1 MENKILSNDR
11 AIQRGDLNSSLGPK
25 ELFVILLS
33 NWLKLTLSM
42 ATGILVAS
50 AYLYVAVPMYKSSA
64 TVLFESKAGQM
75 ALAFG
80 DADGL
85 GFSAGHILSEFEI
98 IRSRLVLE
106 RVVKDLKSDIV
117 IEPRYF
123 PVIGG
128 AIARRDSVIGK
139 FALKVPGLRRF
150 VWNRPTVVVP
160 TFDVPVG
167 YENIAFTF
175 HSIGESK
182 FNILL
187 GDKLLVS
194 GGEVGKII
202 SLELSEA
209 RGEKLTVFVSDFN
222 ASLGSN
228 LLIKKLKATAAINKL
243 KGILTVEENQK
254 GSGVILIT
262 AISETPEYAAKVANS
277 VASAYLR
284 QNVERRSAE
293 AAQTLAFLKSQLP
306 TVRARVESAE
316 SALNSYRLRESSV
329 DLDKE
334 TAAVLAQSTTV
345 EQKKNE
351 LIQKKGELLLTLTAA
366 HPSVVA
372 LDTQQRMLADQAAKV
387 QQSIAKLPTTQQ
399 ELLRL
404 RREVEVNTGLYTN
417 MLSSMQELEVAEA
430 GTLGNVRLMDEAFS
444 AGKPFQP
451 DSLIVLIAGFV
462 AGLAIGLA
470 MLIITQLLDH
480 AEHDPAVIESITGI
494 PVYATIPF
502 SRGQKKLFENRN
514 IAAQNSEKQVLVV
527 ANPNDPAAEAVRSL
541 RTTLHFS
548 VFEAKN
554 KSILFTG
561 PTPGIGKSFV
571 TSNLSA
577 VLAQVPMNVILI
589 DADLRRG
596 TIHDYYGL
604 ERGKG
609 VSDYVL
615 GTSLSEVLRES
626 GVPNLKIISTGNI
639 PPNPT
644 ELLMTKRFSQLV
656 EEAES
661 LADLVLI
668 DTGPILAVSD
678 ASIIGQIAGATLLVI
693 KAGQHSR
700 REILETVKRLQQ
712 VGVVVRGLVVN
723 QVGRGGT
730 YGYYGYGKYGYYNYK
745 YASVK

>member
-1 MENKILSNDR
+1 MSSDSV
-11 AIQRGDLNSSLGPK
+11 IQGEDPNSSLGPK
-25 ELFVILLS
+25 ELFAILLS
-33 NWLKLTLSM
+33 NWSKLLLSM
-42 ATGILVAS
+42 AAGVLVAS
-50 AYLYVAVPMYKSSA
+50 AYLYIAVPMYKSSA

-98 IRSRLVLE
+98 IRSKLVLE

-123 PVIGG
+123 PIIGR
-128 AIARRDSVIGK
+128 AIARRDSAIGK
-139 FALKVPGLRRF
+139 MALRVPGLRRF
-150 VWNRPTVVVP
+150 VWNRPTLAVS
-160 TFDVPVG
+160 TFDVPSG
-167 YENIAFTF
+167 YENVAFTF
-175 HSIGESK
+175 HSVGENK

-187 GDKLLVS
+187 KDRLLVS
-194 GGEVGKII
+194 NGEVGKVI
-202 SLELSEA
+202 SSVLNDSS
-209 RGEKLTVFVSDFN
+209 GEKLTVFVSEFN

-228 LLIKKLKATAAINKL
+228 LLVKKLKITTAINKL
-243 KGILTVEENQK
+243 KDILTVGENQK

-262 AISETPEYAAKVANS
+262 ATSEVPEYAAKVANS

-306 TVRARVESAE
+306 AVRARVESAE
-316 SALNSYRLRESSV
+316 SDLNNYRLRESSV

-334 TAAVLAQSTTV
+334 TAAVLAQSTTI

-351 LIQKKGELLLTLTAA
+351 LMQKRGELLLTLTPA

-372 LDTQQRMLADQAAKV
+372 LDTQQRMLSDQAAKV
-387 QQSIAKLPTTQQ
+387 QQSIVKLPTTQQ

-444 AGKPFQP
+444 TGNPFQP
-451 DSLIVLIAGFV
+451 KSVIALVAGLI

-470 MLIITQLLDH
+470 ILIIMQLLDH
-480 AEHDPAVIESITGI
+480 AEHDPAVIERLTGI

-502 SRGQKKLFENRN
+502 SKEQKKIFESRSSR
-514 IAAQNSEKQVLVV
+514 AQKIERQVLVV
-527 ANPNDPAAEAVRSL
+527 ASPSDPAAEAVRSL

-577 VLAQVPMNVILI
+577 VLAQIPMSIILI

-596 TIHDYYGL
+596 TTHDYFGL
-604 ERGKG
+604 DRAKG

-615 GTSLSEVLRES
+615 GASISEVLRES
-626 GVPNLKIISTGNI
+626 GVPNLRIISTGNI

-644 ELLMTKRFSQLV
+644 ELLMTKRFSELIA
-656 EEAES
+656 EAES
-661 LADLVLI
+661 LSDLVLI

-678 ASIIGQIAGATLLVI
+678 ASIIGQIAGATLLVM
-693 KAGQHSR
+693 KAGEHSR
-700 REILETVKRLQQ
+700 REILETVKRLRQ
-712 VGVVVRGLVVN
+712 VGIVIRGLVVN

-745 YASVK
+745 YSSMR